1 MSRSRA
7 PLFLGLTAAGGVGYY
22 LYSAGGSPKV
32 AQKQAEGVS
41 RVPTPPS
48 NQSIMA
54 SPAAHV
60 LTCDPLLADAHKL
73 SAKVKGELPGRG
85 KEAEKRTEQYGAE
98 AGAKFDSA
106 VSKSQAEIAKAQA
119 EAEAYAKDVKAST
132 LKKVDEF
139 DRKVETEAAKAK
151 SGISSWFG
159 GSK

>member
-32 AQKQAEGVS
+32 AQKQAE
-41 RVPTPPS
+41 
-48 NQSIMA
+48 
-54 SPAAHV
+54 
-60 LTCDPLLADAHKL
+60 ADAHKL

-106 VSKSQAEIAKAQA
+106 VSKSQAEIAKAKA

-159 GSK
+159 SSK